1 MNKYQT
7 LAANTALIS
16 IGTFGLK
23 VLVFLNPSHCKS
35 IPPASKKQ
43 RLSALLFCACGS
55 KSPYGIIRKQ
65 TIERRG
71 TDGYRANETIL
82 SRA

>member
-35 IPPASKKQ
+35 TPPPHQKS
-43 RLSALLFCACGS
+43 SAF
-55 KSPYGIIRKQ
+55 
-65 TIERRG
+65 RRCFFALAVQNL
-71 TDGYRANETIL
+71 RMV
-82 SRA
+82 

>member
-1 MNKYQT
+1 MNKYQA
-7 LAANTALIS
+7 LAANTALIC

-43 RLSALLFCACGS
+43 RLSALLF
-55 KSPYGIIRKQ
+55 RL
-65 TIERRG
+65 
-71 TDGYRANETIL
+71 RAKFPVWYNTKAN
-82 SRA
+82 R

>member
-35 IPPASKKQ
+35 IPPPRIKKAAPFGAAFL
-43 RLSALLFCACGS
+43 RLRFKISVWYNT
-55 KSPYGIIRKQ
+55 K
-65 TIERRG
+65 
-71 TDGYRANETIL
+71 AN
-82 SRA
+82 R